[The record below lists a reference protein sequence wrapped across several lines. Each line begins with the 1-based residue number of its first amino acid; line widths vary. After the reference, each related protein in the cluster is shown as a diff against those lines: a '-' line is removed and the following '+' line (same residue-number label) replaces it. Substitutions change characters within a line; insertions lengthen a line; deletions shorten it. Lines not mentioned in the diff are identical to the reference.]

1 MKSHYECW
9 VSAFNA
15 QCLRVIII
23 VVGAMKIYVAIMEML
38 KKKERGN
45 ETQFITKIVGQTS
58 LNYFVW

>member
-1 MKSHYECW
+1 
-9 VSAFNA
+9 
-15 QCLRVIII
+15 LRVIII